1 MATYD
6 VDFDD
11 LYSFY
16 TFAMSQSN
24 SREKCSRETRD
35 LDWYGGVSWEEACF
49 LANYGWEKGT
59 IEVEKYRAVL
69 YGNLVEYL
77 PRQSIIS
84 AISGYAVDVGAYLS
98 NAPECFY
105 RREMNK
111 PVASAPVVRIV
122 VSLAFSASVKPEV
135 ITKRGAMVCA
145 MVDAIEHSGYS
156 VEIIGNEAC
165 ESKGITS
172 EINIVLKQS
181 AQPLNIPAMAF
192 CLAHPAMLRRM
203 LFSVEEKTG
212 WADFADH
219 YGTPVDASESGDI
232 YFGAIRS
239 EVSPS
244 VEDMTNVIL
253 NRMMEIG
260 IELNDKTA

>member
-1 MATYD
+1 MANYNI
-6 VDFDD
+6 DFDD

-16 TFAMSQSN
+16 TFAMSQSG
-24 SREKCSRETRD
+24 SREKSSRTVD
-35 LDWYGGVSWEEACF
+35 NLDWYGGASWEEACF
-49 LANYGWEKGT
+49 LVNHGWEKGT

-69 YGNLVEYL
+69 YKNLVEYL
-77 PRQSIIS
+77 PRQSIIN
-84 AISGYAVDVGAYLS
+84 AVSGFAVDVGAYLS

-105 RREMNK
+105 RREMK
-111 PVASAPVVRIV
+111 ESIATAPVVRIV

-135 ITKRGAMVCA
+135 ITKRGAMICA
-145 MVDAIEHSGYS
+145 MADAIEHSGYS
-156 VEIIGNEAC
+156 VEIVGNEAC
-165 ESKGITS
+165 ESKGERS
-172 EINIVLKQS
+172 EINIILKQS
-181 AQPLNIPAMAF
+181 TQALNVPTIAF

-212 WADFADH
+212 WADYADR

-244 VEDMTNVIL
+244 VEDITTDIL
-253 NRMMEIG
+253 NRMQSIG
-260 IELNDKTA
+260 IDLSKN